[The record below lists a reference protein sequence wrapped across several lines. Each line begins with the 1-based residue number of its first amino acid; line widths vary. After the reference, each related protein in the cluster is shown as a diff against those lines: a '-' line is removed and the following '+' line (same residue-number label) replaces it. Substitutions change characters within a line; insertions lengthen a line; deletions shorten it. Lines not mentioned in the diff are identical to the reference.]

1 MLKNNDSSGIGG
13 TGINNL
19 PKQLRGTG
27 KKDYKNNTIS
37 LITDIIHNSVGNLL
51 K

>member
-1 MLKNNDSSGIGG
+1 MLKNNDSSWIWW
-13 TGINNL
+13 TWINNL
-19 PKQLRGTG
+19 PKQLRWTW

-37 LITDIIHNSVGNLL
+37 LITDIIHNSVWNLL